1 MPRVKRGNNRKAKQ
15 QRRGGGDDDN
25 KKFIRKPKE
34 SAEVYAKVTR
44 HFGQGNVEVICDD
57 GVTRLCVIRKKFRG
71 RRKRSNEIKVN
82 SILLVGRREW
92 EVVGAEKRQK
102 VDLLFVYS
110 KEQVARLKKEEN
122 DLNPV
127 IFAQEEEEGFEFSKE
142 SLNDVP
148 PQPVR
153 TEESDDEIDVDDI

>member
-1 MPRVKRGNNRKAKQ
+1 MPRTKRGNNRKAKQ
-15 QRRGGGDDDN
+15 QRRGGDDEN
-25 KKFIRKPKE
+25 KKFIRKSKE
-34 SAEVYAKVTR
+34 AAEIYAKVTR
-44 HFGQGNVEVICDD
+44 HFGQGNVEVLCND

-110 KEQVARLKKEEN
+110 KDHVVRLKKEEN
-122 DLNPV
+122 DLNP
-127 IFAQEEEEGFEFSKE
+127 ILFEQEEEGFEFSKE
-142 SLNDVP
+142 GNNIVA
-148 PQPVR
+148 PQPIH
-153 TEESDDEIDVDDI
+153 EEADIDVDDI

>member
-15 QRRGGGDDDN
+15 QRHGGDDEN
-25 KKFIRKPKE
+25 KKFIRKSKE
-34 SAEVYAKVTR
+34 AAEIYAKVTR
-44 HFGQGNVEVICDD
+44 HFGQGNVEVLCND
-57 GVTRLCVIRKKFRG
+57 GVIRLCVIRKKFRG

-110 KEQVARLKKEEN
+110 KDQVVILKKEEN
-122 DLNPV
+122 NLSPI
-127 IFAQEEEEGFEFSKE
+127 IFEQEDEEGFEFSKE
-142 SLNDVP
+142 VDNIV
-148 PQPVR
+148 QPIL
-153 TEESDDEIDVDDI
+153 EEEVDIDDI